1 MIGASSAWRRK
12 QQRAR
17 RERHQSEEEELAAGA
32 AAAAAR
38 GTAMETITNNTTTT
52 EADDARARAGRSSSG
67 GIKGVYEAE
76 AVVTKSKG
84 LRGLLGWGKRT
95 PPAAAASS
103 SSIAASTGPLHPSV
117 QSTVQCTP
125 PGSLRGGVSSGSGG
139 SSSGELHRLGGGGEF
154 GEEEELTRLGI
165 PSPAPSPRANTA
177 NAAKAAAVAEAMM
190 AAEAM
195 TEGDDLVLDGHHA
208 HVTGLSREEEAFWSY
223 ASPGVDALG
232 YLAEDGPVRICVF
245 VWIGSGRFVVG

>member
-1 MIGASSAWRRK
+1 
-12 QQRAR
+12 
-17 RERHQSEEEELAAGA
+17 
-32 AAAAAR
+32 
-38 GTAMETITNNTTTT
+38 METITTTTSTTT
-52 EADDARARAGRSSSG
+52 EADDARARAGRSSS

-103 SSIAASTGPLHPSV
+103 SPIAGSSTGRLHPSV

-139 SSSGELHRLGGGGEF
+139 RSSGELHRLGGGGEF
-154 GEEEELTRLGI
+154 GEEEEELTRLGI
-165 PSPAPSPRANTA
+165 PSPAPSPRAS
-177 NAAKAAAVAEAMM
+177 AAKAAAAEA
-190 AAEAM
+190 AAM

-208 HVTGLSREEEAFWSY
+208 HVTGLSREEEAFYSY

-232 YLAEDGPVRICVF
+232 CLAEDGPVCV
-245 VWIGSGRFVVG
+245 